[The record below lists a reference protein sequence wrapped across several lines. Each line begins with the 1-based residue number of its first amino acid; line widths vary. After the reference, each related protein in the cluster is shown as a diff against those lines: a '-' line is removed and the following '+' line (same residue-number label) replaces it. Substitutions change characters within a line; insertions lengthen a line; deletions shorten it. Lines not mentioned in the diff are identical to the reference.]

1 MIHLVLGGARSGK
14 SRYAEQCVAQY
25 AAVGYSCVY
34 LATATALDTEMSERI
49 HQHQQDRMSSAHSWT
64 LHEQAYDIAQ
74 TLVAIDKPQQ
84 VILIDCLTLLLT
96 NHLLDNSPSR
106 WSSQKTLLLNVL
118 PTLQSEVVIVSNEV
132 GSGIVPMGE
141 LSRQF
146 VDEAGWLNQAIA
158 KVADQVT
165 LVVAGLPLALKV

>member
-49 HQHQQDRMSSAHSWT
+49 SQHQQDRMSSAHSWT
-64 LHEQAYDIAQ
+64 LHEQAYDVAQ

-141 LSRQF
+141 LCRQF

>member
-49 HQHQQDRMSSAHSWT
+49 SQHQQDRMSSAHSWT
-64 LHEQAYDIAQ
+64 LHEQAYDVAQ

>member
-14 SRYAEQCVAQY
+14 SRFAEQRVAEY
-25 AAVGYSCVY
+25 AAIGYQCVY
-34 LATATALDTEMSERI
+34 LATATALDQEMSERI
-49 HQHQQDRMSSAHSWT
+49 DQHQQDRVSSPHGWT

-84 VILIDCLTLLLT
+84 VILLDCLTLLLT
-96 NHLLDNSPSR
+96 NHLLLDNGAS
-106 WSSQKTLLLNVL
+106 WDTQKSLLIENLL
-118 PTLQSEVVIVSNEV
+118 TLQSDVVLVSNEV

-141 LSRQF
+141 LNRRF

-158 KVADQVT
+158 AISDQVT
-165 LVVAGLPLALKV
+165 LVVAGLPLSLKA